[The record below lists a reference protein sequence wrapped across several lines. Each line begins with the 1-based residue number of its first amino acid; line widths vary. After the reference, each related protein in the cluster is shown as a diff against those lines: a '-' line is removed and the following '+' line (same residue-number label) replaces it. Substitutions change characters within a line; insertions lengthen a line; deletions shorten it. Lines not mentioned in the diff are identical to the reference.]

1 MHCCLRPPHGICAQ
15 VCGTTRLVIWQMTRS
30 QNLFNVRR
38 QNKAQ
43 LLFLGFSLSILTT
56 SDVAPTQA
64 TNKESNLPGKWGKGP
79 RPAEVRLKLKGLPCS
94 CHPHWLA
101 RLLYHILSSDMSTK
115 MSLQLKAAFSVTL
128 PQSNLFQQLN
138 RKWALGLSLSD
149 TLLGSVCVRSPAP
162 PKSKWKLFLICSQL

>member
-79 RPAEVRLKLKGLPCS
+79 RPAETRLKLKGLPCS

-138 RKWALGLSLSD
+138 WKWALGVSLSD